1 MYKIVIVD
9 DDTGLSAS
17 LSSFF
22 PWQEHGFE
30 VVGQFSG
37 ASQALTFLSENPV
50 DVLICDICMPG
61 MSGLELVR
69 ELQLRGSKVQ
79 VILLSAYKDFQYAKE
94 AMLYGIKYYL
104 VKPATYSDI
113 IAVLREVKNDLKL
126 RDASEAKAVKEPI
139 SSFNA
144 KIISQVKVYIDQ
156 HYDTVTLQDLA
167 DLTHMNLSY
176 LSRFFKDNAGENISA
191 YLMRVKM
198 ENALLLLRDVDF
210 KNISDVA
217 EKLGYSNAKSF
228 TKAFKSYYSI
238 TPQEYRKNFRSVE

>member
-22 PWQEHGFE
+22 PWKEHGFE

-37 ASQALTFLSENPV
+37 AAQALAYLTENPV
-50 DVLICDICMPG
+50 DVLISDICMPG

-69 ELQLRGSKVQ
+69 ELQMRGNKVQ

-94 AMLYGIKYYL
+94 AMLCGIKYYL

-113 IAVLREVKNDLKL
+113 IEVLKDVKNDLKL
-126 RDASEAKAVKEPI
+126 RDPAESRTSREPI

-156 HYDTVTLQDLA
+156 HYDTVTLQELA

-198 ENALLLLRDVDF
+198 ENALQLLRDVNC
-210 KNISDVA
+210 KNVSAVA

-228 TKAFKSYYSI
+228 TKAFKSYYNI